1 MAQLPISTVVTVS
14 VAQAPAGL
22 GEFNTSN
29 LGLFTREVYDPET
42 FGDDG
47 YKLYSSPSE
56 VAEDFGTDSDTY
68 AMALAVFSQ
77 QPNILAG
84 GGKLVIIPFESA
96 EELADAIQRTDEL
109 VQYFGVMQAEIDS
122 QSYTLAAAL
131 VIQSLNKIGFF
142 VSRDPLDIAP
152 DTGTFDIFRSSG
164 YTKSRGLFYQA
175 EDDSGALLMQAAYAS
190 RALSVDFDGSLTTI
204 TMNLK
209 NLVGVEPD
217 LEMTENYQ
225 DQCDDC
231 GADTYPSIQGV
242 PKVLSAGANR
252 FFDQVYN
259 EAWLVGALEVAIFN
273 FLAQSRTKVPQTEQ
287 GMTALKGA
295 IRKVCNQAVVNGYCA
310 PGEWNSPD
318 TFGNLVDFLQN
329 VRETGYYIYSMPIA
343 LQSQAAREAR
353 EAPLCQ
359 VAIKEA
365 GAIQKS
371 SVLVYINP

>member
-1 MAQLPISTVVTVS
+1 MAQLPISYVVTVS
-14 VAQAPAGL
+14 VSQAPAGL

-29 LGLFTREVYDPET
+29 LALFTREVYDPT
-42 FGDDG
+42 SFGDLG

-56 VAEDFGTDSDTY
+56 VATDFGTDSDTY

-84 GGKLVIIPFESA
+84 GGKLVIIPFTSA
-96 EELADAIQRTDEL
+96 EELGAAITRTQDL

-122 QSYTLAAAL
+122 QSLTLTAAL
-131 VIQSLNKIGFF
+131 TIQSLNKMGFF
-142 VSRDPLDIAP
+142 VSRDILDIAP
-152 DTGTFDIFRSSG
+152 DGTFDLMRQAS
-164 YTKSRGLFYQA
+164 YHKSRGLFYLA
-175 EDDSGALLMQAAYAS
+175 DNDADCLVMQAAYAS

-209 NLVGVEPD
+209 DLVGVVAD
-217 LEMTENYQ
+217 DNMTETYQ
-225 DQCDDC
+225 DQCDTC
-231 GADTYPSIQGV
+231 GADTYPSIMGV
-242 PKVLSAGANR
+242 PKVLSSGANR

-259 EAWLVGALEVAIFN
+259 EGWLVGALEVAIFN

-295 IRKVCNQAVVNGYCA
+295 IRRVCRQAVTNGYCA

-318 TFGNLVDFLQN
+318 TFGNLVDFLEN
-329 VRETGYYIYSMPIA
+329 VRQTGFYIYSLPIA